1 MNRRTLL
8 FRSLS
13 YYRQSHLGVV
23 LGAMAGTAVLVGA
36 LTIGDSVRYSLKR
49 IVSDRL
55 GTTEWALTAGDR
67 FFRARLADSLSASL
81 GVTVAPVLQVKG
93 IAVAEGGR
101 RRLHDVQVAGVET
114 RFGEIG
120 GGGPFFDR
128 LAADEAV
135 VNRAL
140 ADRLEIREN
149 DEILVRMEKPEAMP
163 GDAPLS
169 SQGRSTLAR
178 RYKVVG
184 IAAAASFGEFN
195 LRADQVAPATVFLSL
210 PALSRDL
217 GFESR
222 ANILL
227 VSRKSGSRPDT
238 EAMQRALNLA
248 WTLDDAGF
256 EVREVQGGAASE
268 LRSKRVFLDSPVVKA
283 ALSLSPAARPV
294 LTYFVNELRRGEAA
308 TPYSFVA
315 ASGEPLV
322 PPGMDDA
329 EIIINDWLASDLRAR
344 PGDTI
349 RLTYFVPGPKRDLE
363 EKSSEFRVRAV
374 VPLKG
379 MYADRDLLPDF
390 PGLTTVE
397 KSRDWDPGIPIHMD
411 RIRDKDEAYW
421 SRYRGTP
428 KAFLTLAAAER
439 LWAGRFGAA
448 TAVRFPG
455 VGVDEVERGL
465 KDRLDPAGLGFA
477 LQDVRVSGHGAS
489 SAGVGFSEL
498 FLGLS
503 FFIVLAAMI
512 LTALVFAFNIESR
525 SEEMGLLLALG
536 FSRKGVAKI
545 LRGEGAILV
554 LLGSVLGSL
563 PGVLYN
569 GLVLAGLKTVWR
581 GAVGTSALRIHV
593 TPLSVLFGVGL
604 GLAAAFGAIEL
615 ATRNQVRRTIS
626 SLQTGPSRIG
636 NAPENKPWPSLILGL
651 ASPAAI
657 AVLLVLA
664 DFGRGAESLAYFFAA
679 GGLLLVGGL
688 AWTHIALFQGGRKP
702 GRPATSLVS
711 LGLRNAARSRMSS
724 LSLVGLLASGL
735 FIVFAVGANRLDALR
750 GADQR
755 ASGTGGFAFYGES
768 AFPVL
773 ENLNDPRE
781 RKRLELSPEA
791 EDLSVVPLRL
801 KEGDDASCL
810 NLNRVSRP
818 SLAAVDPG
826 ELSRRGAFAFSE
838 TSSEVDPLR
847 PWAVLDSELSDGQIP
862 AVADRSVIVWGLGR
876 AVGDTLT
883 YQDERGAEFRVKL
896 VGGLANSIFQGKII
910 ISERAFLQKYPST
923 SGFRIFLVDA
933 PSAGRDAV
941 RDRLSRALQD
951 RGLDLVPA
959 SSRLAEFNTVQNTYL
974 SIFLI
979 LGSLGLVLG
988 SVGLAVVVRR
998 HVQDR
1003 RGELAILRAV
1013 GFSRTSIRAMVWAE
1027 HLALM
1032 FAGLALG
1039 LLAAVTAI
1047 LPSLRSPG
1055 AGHPFGTMLLI
1066 AAAVGLCGGAWTF
1079 GAAAGSTR
1087 ADLLPALRKE

>member
-13 YYRQSHLGVV
+13 YYRKSHLGVV
-23 LGAMAGTAVLVGA
+23 LGTMAGTAVLVGA
-36 LTIGDSVRYSLKR
+36 LTVGDSVRYSLKR
-49 IVSDRL
+49 IASDRL

-67 FFRARLADSLSASL
+67 FFRTRLADDLSASL
-81 GVTVAPVLQVKG
+81 GITVAPVLQVKG
-93 IAVAEGGR
+93 IVVAEGGR
-101 RRLHDVQVAGVET
+101 RRLPDIQVAGVEA
-114 RFGEIG
+114 RFGDIG
-120 GGGPFFDR
+120 GGRPLFDR

-140 ADRLEIREN
+140 ADRLDIREN

-163 GDAPLS
+163 GDAPLAS
-169 SQGRSTLAR
+169 ESRSTLAR

-184 IAAAASFGEFN
+184 VAGEESFGKFN

-217 GFESR
+217 GFENR
-222 ANILL
+222 ANVLL
-227 VSRKSGSRPDT
+227 VSGKAGSRPDA
-238 EAMQRALNLA
+238 EAVRRALKQA

-256 EVREVQGGAASE
+256 EIRDVQGGAASE
-268 LRSKRVFLDSPVVKA
+268 LRSKRVFLAPPVVEA
-283 ALSLSPAARPV
+283 ALSLNPAARPV

-315 ASGEPLV
+315 APGEPIV
-322 PPGMDDA
+322 PPGMDDG
-329 EIIINDWLASDLRAR
+329 EIILNDWLALDLRAKA
-344 PGDTI
+344 GDAI
-349 RLTYFVPGPKRDLE
+349 RLTYFVPGPRRDVE
-363 EKSSEFRVRAV
+363 ERSSEFRVRAV

-379 MYADRDLLPDF
+379 IYADRDLLPDF
-390 PGLTTVE
+390 PGLTGINN
-397 KSRDWDPGIPIHMD
+397 SRDWDPGIPIHMD
-411 RIRDKDEAYW
+411 RIRAKDEAYW
-421 SRYRGTP
+421 DRYRGTP
-428 KAFLTLAAAER
+428 KAFLTLAAAKR
-439 LWAGRFGAA
+439 LWANRFGAA

-455 VGVDEVERGL
+455 MGVDEVERGL
-465 KDRLDPAGLGFA
+465 KERVDPAGLGFA
-477 LQDVRVSGHGAS
+477 LQDVRASGFGAS
-489 SAGVGFSEL
+489 SSTVGFSQL

-503 FFIVLAAMI
+503 FFIVLAALL

-525 SEEMGLLLALG
+525 SEENGLLLALG
-536 FSRKGVAKI
+536 FARKDVAKI
-545 LRGEGAILV
+545 VRREGAILV

-593 TPLSVLFGVGL
+593 TAPSVLLGVGL
-604 GLAAAFGAIEL
+604 GLAAAFAAIEL
-615 ATRNQVRRTIS
+615 ATRSQVRRTIS
-626 SLQTGPSRIG
+626 SLQTGRSRIG
-636 NAPENKPWPSLILGL
+636 NTPEKKPWPSLVLGL

-657 AVLLVLA
+657 VALLVLA

-679 GGLLLVGGL
+679 GALLLVVGL
-688 AWTHIALFQGGRKP
+688 AWTNVALFRGGRKT
-702 GRPATSLVS
+702 GRPATSLVR

-750 GADQR
+750 GADR
-755 ASGTGGFAFYGES
+755 RESGTGGFAFYGES
-768 AFPVL
+768 TFPVL

-791 EDLSVVPLRL
+791 KDLSVVPLRL

-818 SLAAVDPG
+818 SLAAVDPV
-826 ELSRRGAFAFSE
+826 ELSRRGAFAFAE
-838 TSSEVDPLR
+838 TSSEVDPHK
-847 PWAVLDSELSDGQIP
+847 PWEVLESELPDGQIP
-862 AVADRSVIVWGLGR
+862 AVADHSVIVWGLGR

-910 ISERAFLQKYPST
+910 ISERAFLQKFPST

-933 PSAGRDAV
+933 PSAARDAV

-959 SSRLAEFNTVQNTYL
+959 SARLAEFNAVQNTYL

-998 HVQDR
+998 HALDR

-1013 GFSRTSIRAMVWAE
+1013 GFSRTSVRTMVWAE
-1027 HLALM
+1027 HLALI

-1047 LPSLRSPG
+1047 FPSFRSPG
-1055 AGHPFGTMLLI
+1055 AGHPFGTMILI
-1066 AAAVGLCGGAWTF
+1066 AAAVGLCGGAWTYR
-1079 GAAAGSTR
+1079 AATGSTR
-1087 ADLLPALRKE
+1087 EDLLPALRKE